1 MAEEIVAENVDIRD
15 ILPSSKDIEDIVK
28 RDNDE
33 FHRAV
38 EKVVR
43 TIARNLSKEMSYLF
57 TAREI
62 LAGKGTVIV
71 ISENYF
77 QESKSDVTPTD
88 EIKERSIQVVVEIL
102 NDNGFDANY
111 DIPESTDINNDG
123 WKIKISRE

>member
-102 NDNGFDANY
+102 NDNGFDASY
-111 DIPESTDINNDG
+111 DIPKSTDINDDG